1 MGARLRHP
9 CRRRS
14 QTQLLKTTTRFN
26 DIPWQGNFHKDCTMQ
41 IFFLSSRFVRTSLLV
56 LVALLSSQAMAQDD
70 DDFFI
75 FDEEEDT
82 SGEIADPLESL
93 NRITFAFNDK
103 LYRGV
108 LKPIARGLRVLPEP
122 VLVSGNNFFGNLRVP
137 VSAFSALL
145 QADLPNAGSEIA
157 RFAVNS
163 TIGIL
168 GLFDPATDMGL
179 VQDEEDLG
187 QTLARYGVGHG
198 FYFVMPFLGTSSLR
212 DTIGS
217 ISTNAINP
225 LYDNLET
232 AEIIAI
238 NLAGAEI
245 ALALDQDTYEA
256 FYDSA
261 LDPYLF
267 FRSAW
272 VQNRA
277 GRVEQ

>member
-1 MGARLRHP
+1 MPSLALTDNLSRI
-9 CRRRS
+9 CRAVLAG
-14 QTQLLKTTTRFN
+14 LLLCFSV
-26 DIPWQGNFHKDCTMQ
+26 P
-41 IFFLSSRFVRTSLLV
+41 
-56 LVALLSSQAMAQDD
+56 AAAQDD

-82 SGEIADPLESL
+82 SSEIADPLESL
-93 NRITFAFNDK
+93 NRLTFAFNDK

-108 LKPIARGLRVLPEP
+108 LKPVARGLRVLPEP
-122 VLVSGNNFFGNLRVP
+122 VLVSGNNFFSNLGAP

-145 QADLPNAGSEIA
+145 QADLPNAGTEIA

-168 GLFDPATDMGL
+168 GLFDPASDMGL
-179 VQDEEDLG
+179 AQDEEDLG
-187 QTLARYGVGHG
+187 QTLARYGIGHG
-198 FYFVMPFLGTSSLR
+198 FYLVLPFYGSSSLR
-212 DTIGS
+212 DTVGTIA
-217 ISTNAINP
+217 TAAVNP
-225 LYDNLET
+225 VYDNLET
-232 AEIIAI
+232 GEIIAI
-238 NLAGAEI
+238 NLTAAEV

-261 LDPYLF
+261 LDPYIF

-277 GRVEQ
+277 GRIEQ